1 MKGNSADRMSDTHER
16 ARRLILASR
25 VEGVAA
31 DERQWLDA
39 HLEQCA
45 ACAKESSTVAAVLDS
60 FRAAPVVAS
69 DDLVHRTR
77 LAVRRRSELLAAER
91 ARTVPLRIAVAF
103 SAIWTM
109 LALPYTW
116 WTFEWLGRGT
126 GMPDVVWQAGFVSWW
141 FLPATVMAAIVAARQ
156 ARESTRNLEW
166 TRETS
171 WRRS

>member
-1 MKGNSADRMSDTHER
+1 MKGNSADRMSDAHER
-16 ARRLILASR
+16 ARRLILAGR

-45 ACAKESSTVAAVLDS
+45 ACAKESSTVTAVLDS

-77 LAVRRRSELLAAER
+77 LAVRRRSEQLAAER
-91 ARTVPLRIAVAF
+91 ARTVPLRIAVAV

-116 WTFEWLGRGT
+116 RTFEWLGRAAGV
-126 GMPDVVWQAGFVSWW
+126 PDVIWQAGFVSWW
-141 FLPATVMAAIVAARQ
+141 FLPATVVAAIVAAQ
-156 ARESTRNLEW
+156 HARGSARNVQW
-166 TRETS
+166 TGQTS
-171 WRRS
+171 WGQS